1 MGFMITVKLST
12 KGNVYE
18 QDEDVWYRYSRRND
32 LHS

>member
-18 QDEDVWYRYSRRND
+18 QDEGV
-32 LHS
+32 